1 MVRETVASSEIEVHQ
16 CLSERGSGSREEVD
30 TWVPDMGAVT
40 QIQGTELGSMAQQE
54 PQGGISELQAS

>member
-1 MVRETVASSEIEVHQ
+1 MN
-16 CLSERGSGSREEVD
+16 

-54 PQGGISELQAS
+54 PQGGISELQAG

>member
-1 MVRETVASSEIEVHQ
+1 MHQ
-16 CLSERGSGSREEVD
+16 CLSERGSGSRQEVN

-54 PQGGISELQAS
+54 PQGGISELQAG